1 MACNNAHTLPIN
13 GALVTESTDKYQSL
27 LTHFYPHQDATQA
40 TVAKE
45 HFNDLLW
52 RGIIR
57 PSNSCWASPLHM
69 VPKQQTAQWP
79 PCGDYRALNR
89 CTTPDRYP
97 LPHLAGFAHNLHAHA
112 YYQILMRPQDIAKTA
127 ITTPFGLFEF
137 LKMLFG
143 LRNAAQSFQRFTDTV
158 TRGIEDCFVYVDD
171 ILLAREQGQIH
182 SGRPS
187 LHFLGHTV
195 DANGIR
201 PLPDKV
207 QAVKAFPA
215 PKTGREL
222 RRFLGMVNFYRRFL
236 PHITTTLAPL
246 DAIASA
252 AASMKITLTHD
263 QLQAFSAAKDALT
276 NATML
281 HHPQPTADYALM
293 VDASDHAIGAVL
305 QQPAKNSWRQLAF
318 FSKRLTATQ
327 KELTTLKASVSSVKA
342 VADKEDLQPAVEVT
356 EAAVATV
363 MTRNEVAEELAE
375 VVRQLKELL
384 MTDIP
389 VAAKRAPSQQRRR
402 RKKKDRRACWTC
414 GRHISRDCQAS
425 PCDERT
431 SKIETPIVE
440 GSVGSVRCNMLV
452 DTGSAVTL
460 ADEKFMR
467 GLKTLWDVPKPAI
480 PLRGHSVWEV
490 PCCCLVRAESPRL
503 DRTAHS
509 RAILREFADV
519 LSMSDEDLGQTSVIR
534 YTIHT
539 GDAKPVMGSPTRIAH
554 YQRTQV
560 ESLLNKM
567 LRRDVVELS
576 SSPCASLIVLV
587 KKEDGSCRFCV
598 DYRLLNNVT
607 RKDAH
612 PLPRIDDTLHALAF
626 TQWFSTL
633 GLGKRLLA
641 GGGGERGP
649 TEDGLLHPLWPVP
662 VQSDAFWTVQRAG
675 HLSETQGDGP
685 ESPGRVQVPGTPRRR
700 HRTQQ
705 FCRRAYGPT
714 ARGASSQGCG
724 PECEDREMPAHEEE
738 GGILG
743 PYHIRERHFHGPKQ
757 NFHHAGVADT
767 DLCNGVAAVP
777 GAGVVLPQVRQRLC
791 EHRRPYAFEALK
803 NHLTSARILTYPD
816 FHGKTERVVAYA
828 SRTLTKAERWYI
840 ARLRKKCSAC
850 CLHWL
855 RNFKEPEGQVAW
867 WLESLAELDF
877 KVEHRAGRLHGNAA
891 ALSRASCSQ
900 EQLLAAQQAHPE
912 IRLLRQWLFGP
923 SWLVD
928 CPPPECSR
936 DMHVLW
942 QQRLSWLEEDS
953 LIWQFRHGLTAEDG
967 LNRYA
972 GQLVEHQTLAR
983 VMCDEE
989 RPDEEQPCAIA
1000 GHHRGIPPAAIRRGR
1015 PGTAGNVLVLESV
1028 RPGPDGWLHQVDGRI
1043 PPHQHLSWYRGQDV
1057 GREVHREDTILSYH
1071 PQGNGQAE
1079 SFNRTLLDM
1088 LSIMVRENP
1097 HQWDLMLPFVMLAYN
1112 SSVHESTGVTPAIA
1126 MFGREL
1132 GLPLDVQIENPPE
1145 QETQGLPEYIRK
1157 TRERIDRVYE
1167 LVMDHLKTQQR
1178 LQKCLYDRHANETHF
1193 SKNDRV

>member
-1 MACNNAHTLPIN
+1 
-13 GALVTESTDKYQSL
+13 
-27 LTHFYPHQDATQA
+27 
-40 TVAKE
+40 
-45 HFNDLLW
+45 
-52 RGIIR
+52 
-57 PSNSCWASPLHM
+57 M

-97 LPHLAGFAHNLHAHA
+97 LPHLAGFAHNLHDSDAAPRHSEDRDHNT
-112 YYQILMRPQDIAKTA
+112 LRPFRVPQDALRPAQRGPEFPTVHRHRHQRHR
-127 ITTPFGLFEF
+127 GLLCLRRRHLASASEKEH
-137 LKMLFG
+137 LVLLKKMLQRLKAHGIQVNKDKYILAVRRSIFWATPSM
-143 LRNAAQSFQRFTDTV
+143 LTAFDLFRTKSKQS
-158 TRGIEDCFVYVDD
+158 
-171 ILLAREQGQIH
+171 
-182 SGRPS
+182 RPS
-187 LHFLGHTV
+187 RH
-195 DANGIR
+195 
-201 PLPDKV
+201 PKPD
-207 QAVKAFPA
+207 VK
-215 PKTGREL
+215 
-222 RRFLGMVNFYRRFL
+222 
-236 PHITTTLAPL
+236 
-246 DAIASA
+246 SA
-252 AASMKITLTHD
+252 DS
-263 QLQAFSAAKDALT
+263 SAC
-276 NATML
+276 
-281 HHPQPTADYALM
+281 
-293 VDASDHAIGAVL
+293 
-305 QQPAKNSWRQLAF
+305 
-318 FSKRLTATQ
+318 
-327 KELTTLKASVSSVKA
+327 VSSVKA

-431 SKIETPIVE
+431 SK
-440 GSVGSVRCNMLV
+440 
-452 DTGSAVTL
+452 
-460 ADEKFMR
+460 
-467 GLKTLWDVPKPAI
+467 
-480 PLRGHSVWEV
+480 
-490 PCCCLVRAESPRL
+490 
-503 DRTAHS
+503 
-509 RAILREFADV
+509 AILREFADV

-539 GDAKPVMGSPTRIAH
+539 GDAKPVMGSPRRIAH
-554 YQRTQV
+554 HQRTQV

-791 EHRRPYAFEALK
+791 EHRRP
-803 NHLTSARILTYPD
+803 
-816 FHGKTERVVAYA
+816 
-828 SRTLTKAERWYI
+828 
-840 ARLRKKCSAC
+840 
-850 CLHWL
+850 
-855 RNFKEPEGQVAW
+855 
-867 WLESLAELDF
+867 
-877 KVEHRAGRLHGNAA
+877 
-891 ALSRASCSQ
+891 
-900 EQLLAAQQAHPE
+900 
-912 IRLLRQWLFGP
+912 
-923 SWLVD
+923 
-928 CPPPECSR
+928 
-936 DMHVLW
+936 
-942 QQRLSWLEEDS
+942 
-953 LIWQFRHGLTAEDG
+953 
-967 LNRYA
+967 
-972 GQLVEHQTLAR
+972 
-983 VMCDEE
+983 
-989 RPDEEQPCAIA
+989 
-1000 GHHRGIPPAAIRRGR
+1000 
-1015 PGTAGNVLVLESV
+1015 
-1028 RPGPDGWLHQVDGRI
+1028 
-1043 PPHQHLSWYRGQDV
+1043 
-1057 GREVHREDTILSYH
+1057 
-1071 PQGNGQAE
+1071 
-1079 SFNRTLLDM
+1079 
-1088 LSIMVRENP
+1088 
-1097 HQWDLMLPFVMLAYN
+1097 
-1112 SSVHESTGVTPAIA
+1112 VTPAV
-1126 MFGREL
+1126 GKR
-1132 GLPLDVQIENPPE
+1132 G
-1145 QETQGLPEYIRK
+1145 
-1157 TRERIDRVYE
+1157 
-1167 LVMDHLKTQQR
+1167 
-1178 LQKCLYDRHANETHF
+1178 
-1193 SKNDRV
+1193 